1 MSDLIINNRGSG
13 LLGDHQKNHS
23 DIIQAA
29 HFQDGK
35 HTISY
40 DLFIRRFNFREV
52 LPEGRNVT
60 GCNNEETSRPSGCTS
75 GTRQW
80 ATQLVRLIRVRCT
93 SEMDLCVGVPSLG
106 TRITLVGIILFLQ
119 SSPCS
124 VWLDPCCRR
133 KWYWLTQS
141 LLNDWLTRNRGSASA
156 RTWLTLKLGYRY
168 RIRDGWL

>member
-1 MSDLIINNRGSG
+1 MSDLIIDNRGSG
-13 LLGDHQKNHS
+13 FLGDHQKTP

-40 DLFIRRFNFREV
+40 DLFIRSFNFREV

-60 GCNNEETSRPSGCTS
+60 GCNNEKTSRPSGSTS

-80 ATQLVRLIRVRCT
+80 ETQLVRLIRVRCT
-93 SEMDLCVGVPSLG
+93 SEMDSCVGVPSLG
-106 TRITLVGIILFLQ
+106 TRITLVGITLFLQ

-124 VWLDPCCRR
+124 V
-133 KWYWLTQS
+133 
-141 LLNDWLTRNRGSASA
+141 
-156 RTWLTLKLGYRY
+156 
-168 RIRDGWL
+168 